1 LHEPEPKLK
10 NKLYQRGPYYTH
22 DGCIDGE
29 KIFKIEIFF
38 GLFKANNFLRE
49 VKWFGD
55 YIYLKEVVGW
65 IGLNSISDDLYHK
78 MLEDIFN
85 DIG

>member
-1 LHEPEPKLK
+1 MMVASPERRFL
-10 NKLYQRGPYYTH
+10 
-22 DGCIDGE
+22 
-29 KIFKIEIFF
+29 KIEIFF
-38 GLFKANNFLRE
+38 ELFKVKNDLRE

-55 YIYLKEVVGW
+55 YMYLKEVVGW
-65 IGLNSISDDLYHK
+65 IDLNGISDDLYHE